1 MLLPIPGLKPDLW
14 TSMGITKA
22 SRTSRRAPV
31 TTHMRTVVAEVYT
44 APAQVV
50 TRCSGAFDV
59 TITAIAEFVSDPDA
73 FGGAP

>member
-1 MLLPIPGLKPDLW
+1 MLLPIPGLKRDLW
-14 TSMGITKA
+14 TRMGITEA
-22 SRTSRRAPV
+22 TRTSRRAPG
-31 TTHMRTVVAEVYT
+31 TTRMRTVGAEVCT